1 MLVKLKSGFYLVTE
15 STTMKKLLSAY
26 CSVLCFQSI
35 SQPPI
40 ETGSNSQKASGE
52 KVLMKAIAVFVNPES
67 NKKAPVKTVTIFSVE
82 SPR

>member
-1 MLVKLKSGFYLVTE
+1 
-15 STTMKKLLSAY
+15 MKKLLSAY

-40 ETGSNSQKASGE
+40 ETGNSQKASGE

-67 NKKAPVKTVTIFSVE
+67 NKKAPVKTVNIFSVE